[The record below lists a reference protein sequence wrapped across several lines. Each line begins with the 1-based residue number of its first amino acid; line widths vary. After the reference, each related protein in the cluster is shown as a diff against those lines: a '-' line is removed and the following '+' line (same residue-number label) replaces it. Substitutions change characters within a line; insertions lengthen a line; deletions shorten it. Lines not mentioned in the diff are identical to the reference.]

1 MHQATLKEEAD
12 LTRMSDKTVEDFF
25 RARCVAPCS
34 VCVAVSGGGDSVAL
48 FHLLSALRTRLAITR
63 LGVAHVNHR
72 IRGAASDSDA
82 AFVRSLAKA
91 GGAAFHLREID
102 KSDVP
107 DSGVEEWARNVR
119 YGFFAK
125 VRKKFGYTYVAT
137 AHTRNDQAETVLLR
151 LLRGSGL
158 HGLCGI
164 APVRNDGVI
173 RPLLDADGR
182 AVRAWLSARKLA
194 FREDATNADTSYA
207 RNWVRHAVIPLLER
221 RDGDVVAHLA
231 AAAANAQAVDRM
243 VAPLTNKWIDDNV
256 VFLAARRFLVKKA
269 GLAGDPVAAEAIVRL
284 FAQKGVGF
292 DRKHVDE
299 LLGNARRS
307 TGVFLLPGGWN
318 YLCGK
323 AGLEFAPIARQQK
336 AKVFC
341 CNVERGKTVGCTAA
355 HCAIGAR
362 VLRLKRGEKPSF
374 DDPMTAYLDAAACS
388 GPLELR
394 SIAPGDR
401 FWPYGAKGFVD
412 CREFLKKQGIC
423 ARERKTTGVVAL
435 RRGEIVWLVGV
446 RTAHQFRVTPA
457 TGTVLQIS
465 CRPLG

>member
-1 MHQATLKEEAD
+1 MPG
-12 LTRMSDKTVEDFF
+12 KTVEDFF
-25 RARCVAPCS
+25 RARCAAPCS

-48 FHLLSALRTRLAITR
+48 FHCLNALRTRLSITR

-72 IRGAASDSDA
+72 IRGAASDQDA
-82 AFVRSLAKA
+82 AFVKRLAKE
-91 GGAAFHLREID
+91 GGARFHLQEID

-151 LLRGSGL
+151 LLRGSGM

-173 RPLLDADGR
+173 RPLLEANGR
-182 AVRAWLSARKLA
+182 DVRAWLSTRKLA

-207 RNWVRHAVIPLLER
+207 RNWVRHTVIPLLER
-221 RDGDVVAHLA
+221 RDGDAVAHLA
-231 AAAANAQAVDRM
+231 AAAANAQAVDRI
-243 VAPLTNKWIDDNV
+243 VAPLLNKWIDDNV
-256 VFLAARRFLVKKA
+256 VFSGRRRFRVKKA
-269 GLAGDPVAAEAIVRL
+269 GLADNPVAAEAVVRL

-292 DRKHVDE
+292 DRKHIDE
-299 LLGNARRS
+299 LLANARRS
-307 TGVFLLPGGWN
+307 DGVFLLPGGWN
-318 YLCGK
+318 YSCGK
-323 AGLEFAPIARQQK
+323 AALEFAPIDRQEK
-336 AKVFC
+336 AEGFWCK
-341 CNVERGKTVGCTAA
+341 VERGKTMGCRAA

-362 VLRLKRGEKPSF
+362 VLRLKRDEKPSF
-374 DDPMTAYLDAAACS
+374 ADPQMAHLDAAVCR
-388 GPLELR
+388 GPLEFR
-394 SIAPGDR
+394 AVRDKDR

-412 CREFLKKQGIC
+412 CREFLKKQGIP

-435 RRGEIVWLVGV
+435 KRGEIVWVVGV
-446 RTAHQFRVTPA
+446 RIAHQFRVTP
-457 TGTVLQIS
+457 TTRDVLQIS
-465 CRPLG
+465 CRPLD